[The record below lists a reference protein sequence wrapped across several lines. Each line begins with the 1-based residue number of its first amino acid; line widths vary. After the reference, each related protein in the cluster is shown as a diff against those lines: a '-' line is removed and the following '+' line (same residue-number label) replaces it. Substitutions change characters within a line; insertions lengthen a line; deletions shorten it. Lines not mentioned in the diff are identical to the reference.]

1 VGLACILVAVVV
13 ETFAWEGSVILKT
26 IGLLLLAALA
36 LWGLLKW
43 IASSPRLM
51 TDIDA
56 CRGRWAEARLRSCEK
71 GIGFT
76 GVPVEP
82 FNTYSNLAYLAAGWI
97 LYQITRTPPSLV
109 LALALTLLCVGSSM
123 YHGTKT
129 MWGARL
135 DHAGMYAVF
144 GALAVYGVAPLHPVI
159 HWIMAGVALGGGV
172 GFAFV
177 VPGDL
182 NARMGLLL
190 GLMSIR
196 AFLLGTPYLAAVSLG
211 LFVLAFGAWL
221 LDKRG
226 KLLGRFG
233 HAIWHILTAGAITT
247 MFSALTE

>member
-1 VGLACILVAVVV
+1 MILR
-13 ETFAWEGSVILKT
+13 T
-26 IGLLLLAALA
+26 IALLLLAGLA

-43 IASSPRLM
+43 IATRPNLM
-51 TDIDA
+51 AGTWP
-56 CRGRWAEARLRSCEK
+56 CHGKWAEARIAGCEQ
-71 GIGFT
+71 GIEHT

-97 LYQITRTPPSLV
+97 LHQITSQPTSLV
-109 LALALTLLCVGSSM
+109 LALALTLLCVGSAL

-129 MWGARL
+129 KWGGRL

-144 GALAVYGVAPLHPVI
+144 GALAVYGVAPFHPAI
-159 HWIMAGVALGGGV
+159 HWVMAGVALAAAI

-177 VPGDL
+177 SPGDL

-196 AFLLGTPYLAAVSLG
+196 AFLLGTPRLALLSVV
-211 LFVLAFGAWL
+211 LFVVAFAVWL
-221 LDKRG
+221 FDK
-226 KLLGRFG
+226 KSTILSRFG
-233 HAIWHILTAGAITT
+233 HAIWHALTAAAITT

>member
-1 VGLACILVAVVV
+1 M
-13 ETFAWEGSVILKT
+13 ILKT
-26 IGLLLLAALA
+26 IGLLLVAALA

-43 IASSPRLM
+43 IASTPSLM

-56 CRGRWAEARLRSCEK
+56 CRGHWAEARLKGCEK

-97 LYQITRTPPSLV
+97 LYQITGTPTSLV
-109 LALALTLLCVGSSM
+109 LALALTLLCVGSAT

-144 GALAVYGVAPLHPVI
+144 GALAVYGVAPLHPSI
-159 HWIMAGVALGGGV
+159 HYVMAGVAVAGGV

-196 AFLLGTPYLAAVSLG
+196 AFLLGTPHLAGISLG

-221 LDKRG
+221 LDK
-226 KLLGRFG
+226 KTLLLARFG
-233 HAIWHILTAGAITT
+233 HAIWHALTAGAITT
-247 MFSALTE
+247 MFSALKE

>member
-1 VGLACILVAVVV
+1 M
-13 ETFAWEGSVILKT
+13 ILKT
-26 IGLLLLAALA
+26 IGLLLLAALG
-36 LWGLLKW
+36 LWGVIKW
-43 IASSPRLM
+43 TASTPRLM
-51 TDIDA
+51 TNVRA
-56 CRGRWAEARLRSCEK
+56 CRGEWAEARLRGCEK

-97 LYQITRTPPSLV
+97 LFQITGTPASLV
-109 LALALTLLCVGSSM
+109 LAVTLTLLCVGSAV
-123 YHGTKT
+123 YHGIKT

-144 GALAVYGVAPLHPVI
+144 GALAVYGVAPLHPAI
-159 HWIMAGVALGGGV
+159 HWVMAGVALAGGV

-177 VPGDL
+177 LPGDL

-190 GLMSIR
+190 GLMSVR
-196 AFLLGTPYLAAVSLG
+196 AFLLGTPRLAELSLV
-211 LFVLAFGAWL
+211 LFALAFAAWFF
-221 LDKRG
+221 DKRG

-233 HAIWHILTAGAITT
+233 HAIWHALTAGAITT